1 MPLTILIA
9 LAGLMGAS
17 GVMLAAAGAHGTPRA
32 GLDGAA
38 YMLLFH
44 AAAILGGAALAH
56 QGVLSRP
63 LIFVALIGWVV
74 GASLFAGDI
83 ALRTF
88 AGHRLFPMA
97 APTGGIILIAAWFAL
112 AAAAVAVLRRRPAV
126 RNVPRGEGSFA
137 PQGDAGVRPHTC
149 ATAYIVNEVSGLARC
164 RRHSASAVSRSASS
178 ISPSLSAAARSDSTV
193 DGR

>member
-1 MPLTILIA
+1 MTLTILIA

-17 GVMLAAAGAHGTPRA
+17 GVMLAAAGAHAATRA

-56 QGVLSRP
+56 LGLLWRP
-63 LIFVALIGWVV
+63 LILAALIGWVM

-97 APTGGIILIAAWFAL
+97 APTGGVILIAAWLAV
-112 AAAAVAVLRRRPAV
+112 AAAAIAVLLRPA
-126 RNVPRGEGSFA
+126 A
-137 PQGDAGVRPHTC
+137 
-149 ATAYIVNEVSGLARC
+149 
-164 RRHSASAVSRSASS
+164 
-178 ISPSLSAAARSDSTV
+178 
-193 DGR
+193 

>member
-38 YMLLFH
+38 HMLLFH
-44 AAAILGGAALAH
+44 AVAILGGAALAH
-56 QGVLSRP
+56 QGLLWRP
-63 LIFVALIGWVV
+63 LIFAALIGWVV

-97 APTGGIILIAAWFAL
+97 APTGGIILIAAWFAI
-112 AAAAVAVLRRRPAV
+112 AAAAIAVLLHR
-126 RNVPRGEGSFA
+126 
-137 PQGDAGVRPHTC
+137 
-149 ATAYIVNEVSGLARC
+149 
-164 RRHSASAVSRSASS
+164 
-178 ISPSLSAAARSDSTV
+178 AA
-193 DGR
+193 

>member
-17 GVMLAAAGAHGTPRA
+17 GVMLAAAGAHGAHGAPRA

-63 LIFVALIGWVV
+63 LIFLALIGWVV

-97 APTGGIILIAAWFAL
+97 APTGGILLIAAWFAVVV
-112 AAAAVAVLRRRPAV
+112 AAVAVLLHR
-126 RNVPRGEGSFA
+126 
-137 PQGDAGVRPHTC
+137 
-149 ATAYIVNEVSGLARC
+149 
-164 RRHSASAVSRSASS
+164 
-178 ISPSLSAAARSDSTV
+178 AAN
-193 DGR
+193 